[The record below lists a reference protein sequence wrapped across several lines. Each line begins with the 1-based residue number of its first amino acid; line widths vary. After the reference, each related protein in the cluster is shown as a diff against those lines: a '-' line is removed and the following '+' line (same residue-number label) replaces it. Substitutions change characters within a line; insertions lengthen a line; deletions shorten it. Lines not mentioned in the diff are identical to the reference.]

1 MSNILL
7 EKLQELVEAEV
18 QRQLAKYAQVISKKH
33 DISLKLLLQDIPT
46 YNNETSVSD
55 TAKSGQC
62 LGITAAKHQCKSSG
76 KHGGYCMRHK
86 DQKKVVLQKVPSVEE
101 LDPNRHIGH
110 TIKECMFLASCPA
123 CEKSRIRGNSRQN
136 LLIDI

>member
-55 TAKSGQC
+55 TAKPGQC

-76 KHGGYCMRHK
+76 KHGGGYCKRHV
-86 DQKKVVLQKVPSVEE
+86 DQKKKVSLPKVPSTGDV
-101 LDPNRHIGH
+101 HVGH
-110 TIKECMFLASCPA
+110 TIKECMFLAGCPA
-123 CEKSRIRGNSRQN
+123 CEKSRTRGTSQQN